1 MSRISEDFVRE
12 RLREAWDTLRRVP
25 AHGIPGYR
33 TAWPDI
39 VQDYFDAYGAAA
51 PVLRLPPAS
60 PRAIDRMHET
70 FGWFTHLRGRP
81 ELAKVMWL
89 SCGALLGARR
99 VSDILGI
106 SRWTVRR
113 YRNEAI
119 ALVRDGLS
127 TNNPLDGCTHFT
139 LLHPS
144 NP

>member
-1 MSRISEDFVRE
+1 MISEDMVRE

-51 PVLRLPPAS
+51 PVLRLTPAS

-70 FGWFTHLRGRP
+70 FGWFAFLDGRP
-81 ELAKVMWL
+81 HLSKVLWL
-89 SCGALLGARR
+89 SCGCMLGSRR
-99 VSDILGI
+99 VGDILGI
-106 SRWTVRR
+106 SRWTVRDR
-113 YRNEAI
+113 RKEAL
-119 ALVRDGLS
+119 ALVCDGLS
-127 TNNPLDGCTHFT
+127 TRKPLDDFTRFT
-139 LLHPS
+139 LSHPS